1 MTVIAYDEVEQIV
14 PIIDEL
20 CTNGY
25 SHPVSYYK
33 EKYHLSNDEYSMIFD
48 LAMPFIRLRNEAL
61 FWRNRYAMMR
71 NHIFQAMDNIPI
83 DEESDIAQKIR
94 RIIKEE
100 YEITSAREMTEEDG
114 EDEPDED

>member
-1 MTVIAYDEVEQIV
+1 MTVIAQDEIERIV

-48 LAMPFIRLRNEAL
+48 LTMPFIRLRNEAL

-71 NHIFQAMDNIPI
+71 NHIYHIMPKP
-83 DEESDIAQKIR
+83 EEETDITKKIR
-94 RIIKEE
+94 RILKEE
-100 YEITSAREMTEEDG
+100 YEITSEREMMEED
-114 EDEPDED
+114 EKNEE

>member
-1 MTVIAYDEVEQIV
+1 MTVIPQDELEKII

-20 CTNGY
+20 CATKYG
-25 SHPVSYYK
+25 HPVSYYK
-33 EKYHLSNDEYSMIFD
+33 NKYHLSDEEYSMIFD
-48 LAMPFIRLRNEAL
+48 LTMPFIRLHNEVI

-83 DEESDIAQKIR
+83 DEETDIAKKIR

-100 YEITSAREMTEEDG
+100 YEITSAREMTEE
-114 EDEPDED
+114 EDESDEE